1 MTARVVNLRRAR
13 KAKERAGA
21 ATQAA
26 ENRLRFGMRKAMR
39 ALEAATQALDQRR
52 LDAHQRESRIDPDNP
67 DGE

>member
-13 KAKERAGA
+13 KAKARVGA

-26 ENRLRFGMRKAMR
+26 ENRLRFGMPKAVR

-52 LDAHQRESRIDPDNP
+52 LDAHQRETHVDPDNP